1 MTMLDAGPAIPEALA
16 QGIAAH
22 NAGQLKAARAIYEQI
37 LAEQPEQPT
46 ALHLL
51 GLVDV
56 QQGRV
61 DEGCA
66 RIARVVELTP
76 DAADA
81 WAHLVTGQ
89 QLRGDGAA
97 EAAALDRLLALQPD
111 LADLWGRRGV
121 LAFNAGELEGAVA
134 AFTRAVELAP
144 ESCAAWT
151 NLGAAQLRLGKLA
164 EAEECQRRAWAADQT
179 SADALNNL
187 GNVLIARA
195 KWAEAAPMLERVVR
209 NVPGNANGWVNYGHA
224 LKGLRRW
231 DEARAAYERGLA
243 LRPDDP
249 AALLGIGDCLFQLKQ
264 PAASVPYY
272 ERSLAGMPFNAD
284 THEHLG
290 VALQAIGRLDE
301 SAAAC
306 RRALEIEPDR
316 ARVQSG
322 LIFVLDLK
330 EGAEAEARAEQ
341 KRWNELFGRP
351 AERGTVVHRNVPDP
365 ERPLRVGYVSADFWN
380 HSVAFAMLPILR
392 SHDRRQVS
400 IACYSGSVIVD
411 QVSDEIRGLADL
423 WRETD
428 LMTDE
433 ELAAQIRADEIDILV
448 DLSGHSGG
456 NRLPAFARKPAPV
469 QVTAWGYATGTGLD
483 AIDYFL
489 ADPIVVP
496 SETRASYAE
505 QVIDLPSILCY
516 TPPVCAPE
524 VVPPP
529 ALARGYVTF
538 GTFNR
543 LAKISDAALATW
555 ARVLLAVPSSR
566 LTIKCAGADVSPTR
580 ERLLAG
586 LAARGVGPERVTIL
600 GSTPQPD
607 HLASHGEVD
616 IMLDTFPQN
625 GGITTLD
632 AVLLGVPVVTLLGT
646 RVPGRAS
653 ASFLTT
659 LGLGDLVGTTTDKY
673 VEIAARLA
681 GDLNRLARERAT
693 LRDRLLASPLA
704 DAGQYTRAVEA
715 VYREIWRRWCES
727 RAASGESGAESGEPR
742 VASGEGREGRRLA
755 VAAPGR
761 RGIVRAARAARR
773 VEATR

>member
-1 MTMLDAGPAIPEALA
+1 MTTTDAGAAVSEALA
-16 QGIAAH
+16 RGIAAH
-22 NAGQLKAARAIYEQI
+22 NAGQLDAAQAIYAQI

-51 GLVDV
+51 GLVDL
-56 QQGRV
+56 QQGRL

-66 RIARVVELTP
+66 RIGRVVALTP

-81 WAHLVTGQ
+81 WAHLVTGH
-89 QLRGDGAA
+89 QLRRDEAA
-97 EAAALDRLLALQPD
+97 ETAALDRLLALQPGQ
-111 LADLWGRRGV
+111 ADLWGRRGV
-121 LAFNAGELEGAVA
+121 LAFNAGELEAAVA
-134 AFTRAVELAP
+134 AFTRAVKLSP

-151 NLGAAQLRLGKLA
+151 NLGAAQLRLGRLA
-164 EAEECQRRAWAADQT
+164 EAEESQRRACAADRT

-209 NVPGNANGWVNYGHA
+209 NVPGNPNGWVNYGHA
-224 LKGLRRW
+224 LKGLKQW
-231 DEARAAYERGLA
+231 EEARAAYERALA
-243 LRPDDP
+243 LRPEDP
-249 AALLGIGDCLFQLKQ
+249 AALLGIGDCLYQLKQ
-264 PAASVPYY
+264 PAAALPYY
-272 ERSLAGMPFNAD
+272 ERSLVGMPLSAD
-284 THEHLG
+284 TYEHLG
-290 VALQAIGRLDE
+290 VALQALGRHDE
-301 SAAAC
+301 SVAAC

-330 EGAEAEARAEQ
+330 EGAEAETQIER

-351 AERGTVVHRNVPDP
+351 AGRGTVVHRNAPDP
-365 ERPLRVGYVSADFWN
+365 ERPLRVGYVSADLWN
-380 HSVAFAMLPILR
+380 HSVAFALLPILR
-392 SHDRRQVS
+392 AHDRSQIS
-400 IACYSGSVIVD
+400 IACYSGSSIVD
-411 QVSDEIRGLADL
+411 QVTDEIRGLADL

-428 LMTDE
+428 LLSDDD
-433 ELAAQIRADEIDILV
+433 LVAQIRADEIDILV

-469 QVTAWGYATGTGLD
+469 QVTAWGYAASTGLE

-489 ADPIVVP
+489 ADPIAVP
-496 SETRASYAE
+496 PETRASYAE

-516 TPPVCAPE
+516 APPTCAPE
-524 VVPPP
+524 VAPPP

-538 GTFNR
+538 GAFNR
-543 LAKISDAALATW
+543 IVKISDAALATW
-555 ARVLLAVPSSR
+555 ARVLLAVPTSR
-566 LTIKCAGADVSPTR
+566 LIIKCGGVDMAPIRA
-580 ERLLAG
+580 RLLG
-586 LAARGVGPERVTIL
+586 FLQECGVAEERVTIL
-600 GSTPQPD
+600 GTTPQPE
-607 HLASHGEVD
+607 HLAGHGEID

-632 AVLLGVPVVTLLGT
+632 ATLMGVPVVTLLGT

-659 LGLGDLVGTTTDKY
+659 LGLGDLVGTTTDAY

-681 GDLNRLARERAT
+681 GDLDRLARERAT
-693 LRDRLLASPLA
+693 LRDRLLASPMA

-715 VYREIWRRWCES
+715 VYREIWRRWCAARVQSGERS
-727 RAASGESGAESGEPR
+727 VERAAA
-742 VASGEGREGRRLA
+742 
-755 VAAPGR
+755 GR
-761 RGIVRAARAARR
+761 RGVVRAARAACR